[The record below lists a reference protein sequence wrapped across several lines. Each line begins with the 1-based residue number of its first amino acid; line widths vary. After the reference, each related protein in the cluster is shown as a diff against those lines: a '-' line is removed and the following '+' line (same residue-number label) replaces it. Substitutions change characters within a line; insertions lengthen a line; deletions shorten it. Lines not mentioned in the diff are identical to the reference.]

1 MSLAIRLA
9 RQNLSNHKTRA
20 RLSTLGVVISVFIVS
35 TIFIISD
42 SIKFSLTEQANSLG
56 KNTVIINGSTSSNIL
71 SVSINPPKDTLID
84 KDLSQIK
91 SSINS
96 DADVI
101 SNLVLDG
108 TTKFEDN
115 QIDHTTILSTS
126 ITDPKSLNLELNDGS
141 WFSDREFDKKWVIL
155 GEDLANKLIGT
166 NHPQNQ
172 IIDIK
177 GEKYT
182 VVGVLKKV
190 NQPLSLLGYNVNQSA
205 FISLKNGVSINE
217 SDTISQIILKNIG
230 DDSGETRRKVDQIL
244 TNNHTDSS
252 DYSIH
257 LSSDIAS
264 RLTKIINYVTIAACS
279 LSAVI
284 LLISCIS
291 IANIMLV
298 NVAERRHEIGIRKAV
313 GATTRNIIN
322 QFMAEALIMSLRGGI
337 IGIIL
342 AYIFSAVFLLFTSIS
357 LTFSWMAILVGFIIP
372 VIIGI
377 VAGVYPAYRA
387 SRQDII
393 AALNQLT

>member
-9 RQNLSNHKTRA
+9 RQNLSNHRTRA

-56 KNTVIINGSTSSNIL
+56 KNTVVVNGSTSSNIL
-71 SVSINPPKDTLID
+71 SVSINPPRDTLID

-126 ITDPKSLNLELNDGS
+126 ITDPKSLNLELNGGS

-217 SDTISQIILKNIG
+217 SDTISQIILKNTD
-230 DDSGETRRKVDQIL
+230 DDSNEIRRKVDQIL

-313 GATTRNIIN
+313 GATTRSIIN

-357 LTFSWMAILVGFIIP
+357 LTFSWMAILVGFVIP

>member
-1 MSLAIRLA
+1 M
-9 RQNLSNHKTRA
+9 NLDKEIA
-20 RLSTLGVVISVFIVS
+20 VLLFL
-35 TIFIISD
+35 D
-42 SIKFSLTEQANSLG
+42 SS
-56 KNTVIINGSTSSNIL
+56 
-71 SVSINPPKDTLID
+71 
-84 KDLSQIK
+84 
-91 SSINS
+91 
-96 DADVI
+96 
-101 SNLVLDG
+101 
-108 TTKFEDN
+108 
-115 QIDHTTILSTS
+115 
-126 ITDPKSLNLELNDGS
+126 
-141 WFSDREFDKKWVIL
+141 
-155 GEDLANKLIGT
+155 NKLIST

-205 FISLKNGVSINE
+205 FISLKNGVNINE
-217 SDTISQIILKNIG
+217 SDTISQIILKDTG

-257 LSSDIAS
+257 LSSDIANQ
-264 RLTKIINYVTIAACS
+264 LTKIINYVTIAACS

-313 GATTRNIIN
+313 GATTRSIIN

-342 AYIFSAVFLLFTSIS
+342 AYIFSAIFLLFTSIS
-357 LTFSWMAILVGFIIP
+357 LTFSWMAILVGFVIP
-372 VIIGI
+372 VIIGVI
-377 VAGVYPAYRA
+377 AGVYPAYRA

-393 AALNQLT
+393 AALNQLTWLFQGYILNIPSRVL

>member
-1 MSLAIRLA
+1 MNLAIRLA

-42 SIKFSLTEQANSLG
+42 SIKFSLTEQADSLG
-56 KNTVIINGSTSSNIL
+56 KDTVIINGSTSSNIL
-71 SVSINPPKDTLID
+71 SVSINLPKDTLTG

-91 SSINS
+91 SSINN
-96 DADVI
+96 DTDII

-108 TTKFEDN
+108 TTRFEDN
-115 QIDHTTILSTS
+115 QIDHTAILSTS
-126 ITDPKSLNLELNDGS
+126 IWISLTLASLFSLGFEHSDKEL
-141 WFSDREFDKKWVIL
+141 DKKWVIL

-182 VVGVLKKV
+182 VVGVLKRV

-205 FISLKNGVSINE
+205 FISLKNGVNINE
-217 SDTISQIILKNIG
+217 SDTISQIILKNTD
-230 DDSGETRRKVDQIL
+230 DDSSEIRRKVDQIL
-244 TNNHTDSS
+244 TNNHDDSS

-257 LSSDIAS
+257 LSSDIVNQ
-264 RLTKIINYVTIAACS
+264 LTGIINYITIAACS
-279 LSAVI
+279 LSVVI

-313 GATTRNIIN
+313 GATTRSIIN

-342 AYIFSAVFLLFTSIS
+342 AYIFSAVFLLFTSIN
-357 LTFSWMAILVGFIIP
+357 LAFSWMAILVGFIIP
-372 VIIGI
+372 VAIGI
-377 VAGVYPAYRA
+377 IAGVYPAYRA

>member
-42 SIKFSLTEQANSLG
+42 SIKFSLTEQADSLG
-56 KNTVIINGSTSSNIL
+56 KDTVIINGSTSSNIL
-71 SVSINPPKDTLID
+71 SISISPPKDTLAD

-91 SSINS
+91 SSINN
-96 DADVI
+96 DTDVI

-108 TTKFEDN
+108 TTRFEDN

-126 ITDPKSLNLELNDGS
+126 IINPKLLNLELNDGS
-141 WFSDREFDKKWVIL
+141 WFSDKELDKKWVIL

-166 NHPQNQ
+166 NRPQNQ

-182 VVGVLKKV
+182 VVGVLKRV

-205 FISLKNGVSINE
+205 FISLENGVNINE
-217 SDTISQIILKNIG
+217 SDTISQIILKNTG
-230 DDSGETRRKVDQIL
+230 DDSNEIRRKVDQIL
-244 TNNHTDSS
+244 TNNHDDSS

-257 LSSDIAS
+257 LSSDIVNQ
-264 RLTKIINYVTIAACS
+264 LTRIINYITIAACS
-279 LSAVI
+279 LSVVI

-298 NVAERRHEIGIRKAV
+298 NVTERRHEIGIRKAV
-313 GATTRNIIN
+313 GATTRSIIN
-322 QFMAEALIMSLRGGI
+322 QFIAEALIMSLRGGI

-342 AYIFSAVFLLFTSIS
+342 AYIFSAVFLLFTSIN
-357 LTFSWMAILVGFIIP
+357 LAFSWMAILVGFIIP
-372 VIIGI
+372 VAIGI
-377 VAGVYPAYRA
+377 IAGVYPAYRA

>member
-42 SIKFSLTEQANSLG
+42 SIKFSLTEQADSLG
-56 KNTVIINGSTSSNIL
+56 KDTVIINGSTSSNIL
-71 SVSINPPKDTLID
+71 SISINLPKDTLTD

-91 SSINS
+91 SSINN
-96 DADVI
+96 DTDII

-108 TTKFEDN
+108 TTRFEDN

-126 ITDPKSLNLELNDGS
+126 IINPKLLNLELNDGS
-141 WFSDREFDKKWVIL
+141 WFSDRELDKKWVIL

-205 FISLKNGVSINE
+205 FISLKNGVNVNE
-217 SDTISQIILKNIG
+217 SDTISQIILKNTD
-230 DDSGETRRKVDQIL
+230 DDSNEIRRKVDQIL
-244 TNNHTDSS
+244 TNNHDDSS

-257 LSSDIAS
+257 LSSDIVDQ
-264 RLTKIINYVTIAACS
+264 LTRIINYITIAACS
-279 LSAVI
+279 LSVVI

-298 NVAERRHEIGIRKAV
+298 NVTERRHEIGIRKAV
-313 GATTRNIIN
+313 GATTRSIIN

-342 AYIFSAVFLLFTSIS
+342 AYIFSAVFLLFTSIN
-357 LTFSWMAILVGFIIP
+357 LAFSWMAILVGFIIP
-372 VIIGI
+372 VAIGI
-377 VAGVYPAYRA
+377 IAGVYPAYRA

>member
-1 MSLAIRLA
+1 M
-9 RQNLSNHKTRA
+9 
-20 RLSTLGVVISVFIVS
+20 
-35 TIFIISD
+35 
-42 SIKFSLTEQANSLG
+42 
-56 KNTVIINGSTSSNIL
+56 
-71 SVSINPPKDTLID
+71 
-84 KDLSQIK
+84 
-91 SSINS
+91 
-96 DADVI
+96 
-101 SNLVLDG
+101 DG
-108 TTKFEDN
+108 TTRFEDN

-126 ITDPKSLNLELNDGS
+126 IINPKLLNLELNDGS
-141 WFSDREFDKKWVIL
+141 WFSDKELDKKWVIL

-182 VVGVLKKV
+182 VVGVLKRV

-205 FISLKNGVSINE
+205 FISLKNGVNINE
-217 SDTISQIILKNIG
+217 SDTISQIILKNTG
-230 DDSGETRRKVDQIL
+230 DDSNEIRRMVDQIL
-244 TNNHTDSS
+244 TNNHDDSS

-257 LSSDIAS
+257 LSSDIANQ
-264 RLTKIINYVTIAACS
+264 LTRIINYITIAACS
-279 LSAVI
+279 LSVVI

-298 NVAERRHEIGIRKAV
+298 NVTERRHEIGIRKAV
-313 GATTRNIIN
+313 GATTRSIIN

-342 AYIFSAVFLLFTSIS
+342 AYIFSAVFLLFTSIN
-357 LTFSWMAILVGFIIP
+357 LAFSWMAILVGFIIP
-372 VIIGI
+372 VAIGI
-377 VAGVYPAYRA
+377 IAGVYPAYRA

>member
-42 SIKFSLTEQANSLG
+42 SIKFSLTEQADSLG
-56 KNTVIINGSTSSNIL
+56 KDTVIINGSTSSNIL
-71 SVSINPPKDTLID
+71 SVSISPPKDTLTD

-91 SSINS
+91 SSINN
-96 DADVI
+96 DTDVI

-126 ITDPKSLNLELNDGS
+126 ITDPKSLNLEINDGS
-141 WFSDREFDKKWVIL
+141 WFSDRELDKKWVIL

-172 IIDIK
+172 IVDIK
-177 GEKYT
+177 GKKYT

-205 FISLKNGVSINE
+205 FISLKNGVNINE
-217 SDTISQIILKNIG
+217 SDTISQIILKDTG

-264 RLTKIINYVTIAACS
+264 RLTKIIDYVTITACS

-298 NVAERRHEIGIRKAV
+298 NVTERRHEIGIRKAV
-313 GATTRNIIN
+313 GATTRSIIN

-342 AYIFSAVFLLFTSIS
+342 AYIFSAVFLLFTSIN
-357 LTFSWMAILVGFIIP
+357 LAFSWMAILVGFVIP
-372 VIIGI
+372 VAIGI
-377 VAGVYPAYRA
+377 IAGVYPAYRA

>member
-42 SIKFSLTEQANSLG
+42 SIKFSLTEQADSLG
-56 KNTVIINGSTSSNIL
+56 KDTVIINGSTSSNIL
-71 SVSINPPKDTLID
+71 SISINLPKDTLTD

-91 SSINS
+91 SSINN
-96 DADVI
+96 DTDII

-108 TTKFEDN
+108 TTRFEDN

-126 ITDPKSLNLELNDGS
+126 IINPKLLNLELNDGS
-141 WFSDREFDKKWVIL
+141 WFSDRELDKKWVIL

-205 FISLKNGVSINE
+205 FISLKNGVNINE
-217 SDTISQIILKNIG
+217 SDTISQIILKNTG
-230 DDSGETRRKVDQIL
+230 DGSGETRRKVDQIL

-313 GATTRNIIN
+313 GATTRSIIN

-357 LTFSWMAILVGFIIP
+357 LTFSWMAILVGFVIP

>member
-9 RQNLSNHKTRA
+9 RQNLNNHKTRA

-42 SIKFSLTEQANSLG
+42 SVKFSLTKQADSLG

-71 SVSINPPKDTLID
+71 SVSINLPKDTLTD

-91 SSINS
+91 SSINN
-96 DADVI
+96 DTDII

-108 TTKFEDN
+108 TTRFEDN
-115 QIDHTTILSTS
+115 QVDHTTILSTS
-126 ITDPKSLNLELNDGS
+126 ITNPKLLNLELNDGS
-141 WFSDREFDKKWVIL
+141 WFNDKELDKKWVIL
-155 GEDLANKLIGT
+155 GEGLANKLIGT
-166 NHPQNQ
+166 NHPQSQ

-177 GEKYT
+177 GKKYT
-182 VVGVLKKV
+182 VVGVLKRV

-205 FISLKNGVSINE
+205 FISLKNGVNINE
-217 SDTISQIILKNIG
+217 SDTISQIILKNTG
-230 DDSGETRRKVDQIL
+230 DDSSEIRRKVDQIL

-257 LSSDIAS
+257 LSSDIVS
-264 RLTKIINYVTIAACS
+264 QLTKIINYITITACS

-342 AYIFSAVFLLFTSIS
+342 AYIFSAVFLLFTSIN
-357 LTFSWMAILVGFIIP
+357 LAFSWMAILVGFIIP
-372 VIIGI
+372 VVIGI
-377 VAGVYPAYRA
+377 IAGVYPAYRA

-393 AALNQLT
+393 TALNQLT

>member
-9 RQNLSNHKTRA
+9 RQNLNNHKTRA

-126 ITDPKSLNLELNDGS
+126 ITNPKSLNLELNDGS
-141 WFSDREFDKKWVIL
+141 WFSDRELDKKWVIL

-166 NHPQNQ
+166 NHSQNQ

-177 GEKYT
+177 GKKYT

-205 FISLKNGVSINE
+205 FISLKNGVNINE
-217 SDTISQIILKNIG
+217 SDTISQIILKGTG

-313 GATTRNIIN
+313 GATTRSIIN

-342 AYIFSAVFLLFTSIS
+342 AYIFSAIFLLFTSIS
-357 LTFSWMAILVGFIIP
+357 LTFSWMAILVGFAIP

>member
-9 RQNLSNHKTRA
+9 RQNLNNHKTRA

-42 SIKFSLTEQANSLG
+42 SVKFSLTKQADSLG
-56 KNTVIINGSTSSNIL
+56 KDTVIINGSTSSNIL
-71 SVSINPPKDTLID
+71 SVSINLPKDTLTD

-91 SSINS
+91 SSINN
-96 DADVI
+96 DTDII

-108 TTKFEDN
+108 TTRFEDN
-115 QIDHTTILSTS
+115 QVDHTTILSTS
-126 ITDPKSLNLELNDGS
+126 ITNPKLLNLELNDGS
-141 WFSDREFDKKWVIL
+141 WFNDKELDKKWVIL
-155 GEDLANKLIGT
+155 GEGLANKLIGT
-166 NHPQNQ
+166 NHPQSQ

-182 VVGVLKKV
+182 VVGVLKRV

-205 FISLKNGVSINE
+205 FISLKNGVNINE
-217 SDTISQIILKNIG
+217 SDTISQIILKNTG
-230 DDSGETRRKVDQIL
+230 DDSSEIRRKVDQIL

-257 LSSDIAS
+257 LSSDIVS
-264 RLTKIINYVTIAACS
+264 QLTKIINYITIAACS

-342 AYIFSAVFLLFTSIS
+342 AYIFSAVFLLFTSIN
-357 LTFSWMAILVGFIIP
+357 LAFSWMAILVGFIIP
-372 VIIGI
+372 VAIGI
-377 VAGVYPAYRA
+377 IAGVYPAYRA

>member
-1 MSLAIRLA
+1 MNLAIRLA

-35 TIFIISD
+35 TIFIISN
-42 SIKFSLTEQANSLG
+42 SIKFSLTEQADSLG
-56 KNTVIINGSTSSNIL
+56 KDTVIINGSTSSNIL
-71 SVSINPPKDTLID
+71 SVSINLPKDTLTD

-91 SSINS
+91 SSINN
-96 DADVI
+96 DTDII

-108 TTKFEDN
+108 TTRFEDN

-126 ITDPKSLNLELNDGS
+126 IINPKLLNLELNDGS
-141 WFSDREFDKKWVIL
+141 WFSDKELDKKWVIL
-155 GEDLANKLIGT
+155 GEDLANKLIRT

-182 VVGVLKKV
+182 VVGVLKRV

-205 FISLKNGVSINE
+205 FISLKNGVNINE
-217 SDTISQIILKNIG
+217 SDTISQIILKNTD
-230 DDSGETRRKVDQIL
+230 DDSNEIRRKVDQIL
-244 TNNHTDSS
+244 TNNHDDSS

-257 LSSDIAS
+257 LSSDIVNQ
-264 RLTKIINYVTIAACS
+264 LTRIINYITIAACS
-279 LSAVI
+279 LSVVV

-298 NVAERRHEIGIRKAV
+298 NVTERRHEIGIRKAV
-313 GATTRNIIN
+313 GATTRSIIN

-342 AYIFSAVFLLFTSIS
+342 AYIFSAVFLLFTSIN
-357 LTFSWMAILVGFIIP
+357 LAFSWMAILVGFIIP
-372 VIIGI
+372 VAIGI
-377 VAGVYPAYRA
+377 IAGVYPAYRA

>member
-42 SIKFSLTEQANSLG
+42 SIKFSLTEQADSLG
-56 KNTVIINGSTSSNIL
+56 KDTVIINGSTSSNIL
-71 SVSINPPKDTLID
+71 SISINLPKDTLTD

-91 SSINS
+91 SSINN
-96 DADVI
+96 DTDII

-108 TTKFEDN
+108 TTRFEDN

-126 ITDPKSLNLELNDGS
+126 IINPKLLNLELNDGS
-141 WFSDREFDKKWVIL
+141 WFSDKELDKKWVIL

-166 NHPQNQ
+166 DHPQNQ

-205 FISLKNGVSINE
+205 FISLKNGVNINE
-217 SDTISQIILKNIG
+217 SDTISQIILKNTD
-230 DDSGETRRKVDQIL
+230 DDSNEIRRKVDQIL
-244 TNNHTDSS
+244 TNNHDDSS

-257 LSSDIAS
+257 LSSDIVNQ
-264 RLTKIINYVTIAACS
+264 LTKIINYITIAACS
-279 LSAVI
+279 LSVVI

-298 NVAERRHEIGIRKAV
+298 NVTERRHEIGIRKAV
-313 GATTRNIIN
+313 GATTRSIIN

-342 AYIFSAVFLLFTSIS
+342 AYIFSAVFLLFTSIN
-357 LTFSWMAILVGFIIP
+357 LAFSWMAILVGFIIP
-372 VIIGI
+372 VAIGI
-377 VAGVYPAYRA
+377 IAGVYPAYRA

>member
-42 SIKFSLTEQANSLG
+42 SIKFSLTEQADSLG
-56 KNTVIINGSTSSNIL
+56 KDTVIINGSTSSNIL
-71 SVSINPPKDTLID
+71 SVSINSPKDTLTD

-91 SSINS
+91 SSINN
-96 DADVI
+96 DTDII

-108 TTKFEDN
+108 TTRFEDN

-126 ITDPKSLNLELNDGS
+126 IINPKLLNLELNDGS
-141 WFSDREFDKKWVIL
+141 WFSDKELDKKWVIL

-205 FISLKNGVSINE
+205 FISLKNGVNINE
-217 SDTISQIILKNIG
+217 SDTISQIILKNTD
-230 DDSGETRRKVDQIL
+230 DDSNEIRRKVDQIL
-244 TNNHTDSS
+244 TNNHDDSS

-257 LSSDIAS
+257 LSSDIVNQ
-264 RLTKIINYVTIAACS
+264 LTRIINYITIAACS
-279 LSAVI
+279 LSVVI

-298 NVAERRHEIGIRKAV
+298 NVTERRHEIGIRKAV
-313 GATTRNIIN
+313 GATTRSIIN

-342 AYIFSAVFLLFTSIS
+342 AYCFIAVFLFFTSIN
-357 LTFSWMAILVGFIIP
+357 LAFSWMAILVGFIIP
-372 VIIGI
+372 VAIGI
-377 VAGVYPAYRA
+377 IAGVYPAYRA

>member
-42 SIKFSLTEQANSLG
+42 SIKFSLTEQADSLG
-56 KNTVIINGSTSSNIL
+56 KDTVIINGSTSSNIL
-71 SVSINPPKDTLID
+71 SISINLPKDTLTD

-91 SSINS
+91 SSINN
-96 DADVI
+96 DTDII

-108 TTKFEDN
+108 TTRFEDN

-126 ITDPKSLNLELNDGS
+126 IINPKLLNLELNDGS
-141 WFSDREFDKKWVIL
+141 WFSDKELDKKWVIL

-166 NHPQNQ
+166 DHPQNQ

-205 FISLKNGVSINE
+205 FISLKNGVNINE
-217 SDTISQIILKNIG
+217 SDTISQIILKNTD
-230 DDSGETRRKVDQIL
+230 DDSNEIRRKVDQIL
-244 TNNHTDSS
+244 TNNHDDSS

-257 LSSDIAS
+257 LSSDIVNQ
-264 RLTKIINYVTIAACS
+264 LTRIINYITIAACS
-279 LSAVI
+279 LSVVI

-298 NVAERRHEIGIRKAV
+298 NVTERRHEIGIRKAV
-313 GATTRNIIN
+313 GATTRSIIN

-342 AYIFSAVFLLFTSIS
+342 AYIFSAVFLLFTSIN
-357 LTFSWMAILVGFIIP
+357 LAFSWMAILVGFVIP

>member
-1 MSLAIRLA
+1 MNLAIRLA

-42 SIKFSLTEQANSLG
+42 SIKFSLTEQADSLG
-56 KNTVIINGSTSSNIL
+56 KDTVIINGSTSSNIL
-71 SVSINPPKDTLID
+71 SVSINLPKDTLTD

-91 SSINS
+91 SSINN
-96 DADVI
+96 DTGII

-108 TTKFEDN
+108 TTRFEDN

-126 ITDPKSLNLELNDGS
+126 IINPKLLNLELNDGS
-141 WFSDREFDKKWVIL
+141 WFSDKELDKKWVIL

-182 VVGVLKKV
+182 VVGVLKRV

-205 FISLKNGVSINE
+205 FISLKNGVNINE
-217 SDTISQIILKNIG
+217 SDTISQIILKNTD
-230 DDSGETRRKVDQIL
+230 DDSTEIRRKVDQIL
-244 TNNHTDSS
+244 TNNHDDSS

-257 LSSDIAS
+257 LSSDIVNQ
-264 RLTKIINYVTIAACS
+264 LTRIINYITIAACS
-279 LSAVI
+279 LSVVI

-298 NVAERRHEIGIRKAV
+298 NVTERRHEIGIRKAV
-313 GATTRNIIN
+313 GATTRSIIN

-342 AYIFSAVFLLFTSIS
+342 AYIFSAVFLLFTSIN
-357 LTFSWMAILVGFIIP
+357 LAFSWMAILVGFIIP
-372 VIIGI
+372 VAIGI
-377 VAGVYPAYRA
+377 IAGVYPAYRA

>member
-42 SIKFSLTEQANSLG
+42 SIKFSLTEQADSLG
-56 KNTVIINGSTSSNIL
+56 KDTVIINGSTSSNIL
-71 SVSINPPKDTLID
+71 SVSINSPKDTLTD

-91 SSINS
+91 SSINN
-96 DADVI
+96 DTDII

-108 TTKFEDN
+108 TTRFEDN

-126 ITDPKSLNLELNDGS
+126 IINPKLLNLELNDGS
-141 WFSDREFDKKWVIL
+141 WFSDKELDKKWVIL

-205 FISLKNGVSINE
+205 FISLKNGVNINE
-217 SDTISQIILKNIG
+217 SDTISQIILKNTD
-230 DDSGETRRKVDQIL
+230 DDSNEIRRKVDQIL
-244 TNNHTDSS
+244 TNNHDDSS

-257 LSSDIAS
+257 LSSDIVNQ
-264 RLTKIINYVTIAACS
+264 LTRIINYITIAACS
-279 LSAVI
+279 LSVVI

-298 NVAERRHEIGIRKAV
+298 NVTERRHEIGIRKAV
-313 GATTRNIIN
+313 GATTRSIIN

-342 AYIFSAVFLLFTSIS
+342 AYIFSAVFLLFTPIN

-372 VIIGI
+372 VAIGI
-377 VAGVYPAYRA
+377 IAGVYPAYRA

>member
-20 RLSTLGVVISVFIVS
+20 RLSTLGVVISVFIIS

-42 SIKFSLTEQANSLG
+42 SIKFSLTEQADSLG
-56 KNTVIINGSTSSNIL
+56 KDTVIINGSTSSNIL
-71 SVSINPPKDTLID
+71 SVSINLPKDTLTD

-91 SSINS
+91 SSINN
-96 DADVI
+96 DTDII

-108 TTKFEDN
+108 TTRFEDN

-126 ITDPKSLNLELNDGS
+126 IINPKLLNLELSDGS
-141 WFSDREFDKKWVIL
+141 WFSDKELDKKWVIL

-182 VVGVLKKV
+182 VVGVLKRV

-205 FISLKNGVSINE
+205 FISLKNGVNINE
-217 SDTISQIILKNIG
+217 SDTISQIILKNTD
-230 DDSGETRRKVDQIL
+230 DDSNEIRRKVDQIL
-244 TNNHTDSS
+244 TNNHDDSS
-252 DYSIH
+252 DYSTH
-257 LSSDIAS
+257 LSSDIVNQ
-264 RLTKIINYVTIAACS
+264 LTRIINYITIAACS
-279 LSAVI
+279 LSVVI

-298 NVAERRHEIGIRKAV
+298 NVTERRHEIGIRKAV
-313 GATTRNIIN
+313 GATTRSIIS

-342 AYIFSAVFLLFTSIS
+342 AYFFSAVFLLFTSIN
-357 LTFSWMAILVGFIIP
+357 LAFSWMAILVGFIIP
-372 VIIGI
+372 VAIGI
-377 VAGVYPAYRA
+377 IAGVYPAYRA

-393 AALNQLT
+393 TALNQLT

>member
-1 MSLAIRLA
+1 MNLAIRLA

-42 SIKFSLTEQANSLG
+42 SIKFSLTEQADSLG
-56 KNTVIINGSTSSNIL
+56 KDTVIINGSTSSNIL
-71 SVSINPPKDTLID
+71 SVSIYLPKDTLTD

-91 SSINS
+91 SSINN
-96 DADVI
+96 DTDII

-108 TTKFEDN
+108 TTRFEDN

-126 ITDPKSLNLELNDGS
+126 IINPKLLNLELNDGS
-141 WFSDREFDKKWVIL
+141 WFSDKELDKKWVIL

-182 VVGVLKKV
+182 VVGVLKRV

-205 FISLKNGVSINE
+205 FISLKNGVNINE
-217 SDTISQIILKNIG
+217 SDTISQIILKNTD
-230 DDSGETRRKVDQIL
+230 DDSNEIRRKVDQIL
-244 TNNHTDSS
+244 TNNHDDSS

-257 LSSDIAS
+257 LSSDIVNQ
-264 RLTKIINYVTIAACS
+264 LTRIINYITIAACS
-279 LSAVI
+279 LSVVI

-298 NVAERRHEIGIRKAV
+298 NVTERRHEIGIRKAV
-313 GATTRNIIN
+313 GATTRSIIN

-342 AYIFSAVFLLFTSIS
+342 AYIFSAVFLLFTSIN
-357 LTFSWMAILVGFIIP
+357 LAFSWMAILVGFIIP
-372 VIIGI
+372 VAIGI
-377 VAGVYPAYRA
+377 IAGVYPAYRA

>member
-42 SIKFSLTEQANSLG
+42 SIKLSLTEQADSLG
-56 KNTVIINGSTSSNIL
+56 KDTVIINGSTSSNIL
-71 SVSINPPKDTLID
+71 SVSINSPKDTLTD

-91 SSINS
+91 SSINN
-96 DADVI
+96 DADII

-108 TTKFEDN
+108 TTRFEDN

-126 ITDPKSLNLELNDGS
+126 IINPKLLNLELNDGS
-141 WFSDREFDKKWVIL
+141 WFSDKELDKKWVIL

-166 NHPQNQ
+166 NHPQSQ

-177 GEKYT
+177 GKKYT
-182 VVGVLKKV
+182 VVGVLKRV

-205 FISLKNGVSINE
+205 FISLKNGVNINE
-217 SDTISQIILKNIG
+217 SDTISQIILKNTG
-230 DDSGETRRKVDQIL
+230 DDSNEIRRKVDQIL
-244 TNNHTDSS
+244 TNNHDDSS

-257 LSSDIAS
+257 LSSDIVS
-264 RLTKIINYVTIAACS
+264 QLTRIINYITIAACS
-279 LSAVI
+279 LSVVI

-298 NVAERRHEIGIRKAV
+298 NVTERRHEIGIRKAV
-313 GATTRNIIN
+313 GATTRSIIN

-342 AYIFSAVFLLFTSIS
+342 AYIFSAVFLLFTSIN
-357 LTFSWMAILVGFIIP
+357 LAFSWMAILVGFIIP
-372 VIIGI
+372 VAIGI
-377 VAGVYPAYRA
+377 IAGVYPAYRA

>member
-9 RQNLSNHKTRA
+9 RQNLSNHRTRA
-20 RLSTLGVVISVFIVS
+20 RLSTLGVVISVFIVA

-42 SIKFSLTEQANSLG
+42 SIKYSLNEQASSLG
-56 KNTVIINGSTSSNIL
+56 ENTVIINGSTNSNVL
-71 SVSINPPKDTLID
+71 SVSINSPDDTLTD
-84 KDLSQIK
+84 GDLAQIK
-91 SSINS
+91 SSLN
-96 DADVI
+96 DDTDVV
-101 SNLVLDG
+101 SNLVMTG

-115 QIDHTTILSTS
+115 QVDHTTILSTS
-126 ITDPKSLNLELNDGS
+126 ITNPELLNLELNDGS
-141 WFSDREFDKKWVIL
+141 WFSDKELSKKWVIL

-177 GEKYT
+177 GKKYT

-205 FISLKNGVSINE
+205 FISLENGVSINE
-217 SDTISQIILKNIG
+217 SDTISQIILKNTT
-230 DDSGETRRKVDQIL
+230 DPNEARRKADRIL

-264 RLTKIINYVTIAACS
+264 RLAKIVDYVTIAACS
-279 LSAVI
+279 LSTIV
-284 LLISCIS
+284 LLVSCIS

-298 NVAERRHEIGIRKAV
+298 SVAERRHEIGIRKAV

-322 QFMAEALIMSLRGGI
+322 QFMAESLIMSLRGGI
-337 IGIIL
+337 AGIIL
-342 AYIFSAVFLLFTSIS
+342 AYAFSAVFLLFTSIS
-357 LTFSWMAILVGFIIP
+357 LTFSWMSILVGFAIP
-372 VIIGI
+372 VAIGI
-377 VAGVYPAYRA
+377 IAGVYPAYRA

-393 AALNQLT
+393 TALNQLT

>member
-42 SIKFSLTEQANSLG
+42 SIKFSLTEQADSLG
-56 KNTVIINGSTSSNIL
+56 KDTVIINGSTSSNIL
-71 SVSINPPKDTLID
+71 SVSINLPKDTLTD

-91 SSINS
+91 SSINNNT
-96 DADVI
+96 DII

-108 TTKFEDN
+108 TTRFEDN

-126 ITDPKSLNLELNDGS
+126 IINPKLLNLELNDGS
-141 WFSDREFDKKWVIL
+141 WFSDKELDKKWVIL

-177 GEKYT
+177 GKKYT
-182 VVGVLKKV
+182 VVGVLKRV

-205 FISLKNGVSINE
+205 FISLKNGVNINE
-217 SDTISQIILKNIG
+217 SDTISQIILKNTG
-230 DDSGETRRKVDQIL
+230 DDSNEIRRKVDQIL
-244 TNNHTDSS
+244 TNNHDDSS

-257 LSSDIAS
+257 LSSDIVNQ
-264 RLTKIINYVTIAACS
+264 LTRIINCITIAACS
-279 LSAVI
+279 LSVVI

-298 NVAERRHEIGIRKAV
+298 NVTERRHEIGIRKAV
-313 GATTRNIIN
+313 GATTRSIIN

-342 AYIFSAVFLLFTSIS
+342 AYIFSAVFLLFTSIN
-357 LTFSWMAILVGFIIP
+357 LVFSWMAILVGFVIP

>member
-42 SIKFSLTEQANSLG
+42 SIKFSLTEQADSLG
-56 KNTVIINGSTSSNIL
+56 KDTVIINGSTSSNIL
-71 SVSINPPKDTLID
+71 SISINLPKDTLTD

-91 SSINS
+91 SSINN
-96 DADVI
+96 DTDII

-108 TTKFEDN
+108 TTRFEDN

-126 ITDPKSLNLELNDGS
+126 IINPKLLNLELNDGS
-141 WFSDREFDKKWVIL
+141 WFSDKELDKKWVIL

-166 NHPQNQ
+166 DHPQNQ

-205 FISLKNGVSINE
+205 FISLKNGVNINE
-217 SDTISQIILKNIG
+217 SDTISQIILKNTD
-230 DDSGETRRKVDQIL
+230 DDSNEIRRKVDQIL
-244 TNNHTDSS
+244 TNNHDDSS

-257 LSSDIAS
+257 LSSDIVNQ
-264 RLTKIINYVTIAACS
+264 LTRIINYITIAACS
-279 LSAVI
+279 LSVVI

-298 NVAERRHEIGIRKAV
+298 NVTERRHEIGIRKAV
-313 GATTRNIIN
+313 GATTRSIIN

-357 LTFSWMAILVGFIIP
+357 LTFSWMAILVGFVIP

>member
-42 SIKFSLTEQANSLG
+42 SIKFSLTEQADSLG
-56 KNTVIINGSTSSNIL
+56 KDTVIINGSTSSNIL
-71 SVSINPPKDTLID
+71 SISISPPKDTLTD

-91 SSINS
+91 SSINN
-96 DADVI
+96 DTDII

-108 TTKFEDN
+108 TTRFEDN

-126 ITDPKSLNLELNDGS
+126 IINPKLLNLELNDGS
-141 WFSDREFDKKWVIL
+141 WFSDKELDKKWVIL

-205 FISLKNGVSINE
+205 FISLKNGVNINE
-217 SDTISQIILKNIG
+217 SDTISQIILKNTD
-230 DDSGETRRKVDQIL
+230 DDSNEIRRKVDQIL
-244 TNNHTDSS
+244 TNNHDDSS

-257 LSSDIAS
+257 LSSDIVNQ
-264 RLTKIINYVTIAACS
+264 LTGIINYITIAACS
-279 LSAVI
+279 LSVVI

-298 NVAERRHEIGIRKAV
+298 NVTERRHEIGIRKAV
-313 GATTRNIIN
+313 GATTRSIIN

-342 AYIFSAVFLLFTSIS
+342 AYIFSAVFLLFTSIN
-357 LTFSWMAILVGFIIP
+357 LAFSWMAILVGFIIP
-372 VIIGI
+372 VAIGI
-377 VAGVYPAYRA
+377 IAGVYPAYRA

>member
-42 SIKFSLTEQANSLG
+42 SIKFSLTEQADSLG
-56 KNTVIINGSTSSNIL
+56 KDTVIINGSTSSNIL
-71 SVSINPPKDTLID
+71 SVSINSPKDTLTD

-91 SSINS
+91 SSINN
-96 DADVI
+96 DTDII

-108 TTKFEDN
+108 TTRFEDN

-126 ITDPKSLNLELNDGS
+126 IINPKLLNLELSDGS
-141 WFSDREFDKKWVIL
+141 WFSNKELDKKWVIL

-205 FISLKNGVSINE
+205 FISLKNGVNINE
-217 SDTISQIILKNIG
+217 SDTISQIILKNTD
-230 DDSGETRRKVDQIL
+230 DDSNEIRRKVDQIL
-244 TNNHTDSS
+244 TNNHDDSS

-257 LSSDIAS
+257 LSSDIVNQ
-264 RLTKIINYVTIAACS
+264 LTRIINYITIAACS
-279 LSAVI
+279 LSVVI

-298 NVAERRHEIGIRKAV
+298 NVTERRHEIGIRKAV
-313 GATTRNIIN
+313 GATTRSIIN

-342 AYIFSAVFLLFTSIS
+342 AYIFSAVFLLFTSIN
-357 LTFSWMAILVGFIIP
+357 LAFSWMAILVGFIIP
-372 VIIGI
+372 VAIGI
-377 VAGVYPAYRA
+377 IAGVYPAYRA

>member
-42 SIKFSLTEQANSLG
+42 SIKFSLTEQADSLG
-56 KNTVIINGSTSSNIL
+56 KDTVIINGSTSSNIL
-71 SVSINPPKDTLID
+71 SVSINLPKDTLTD

-91 SSINS
+91 SSINN
-96 DADVI
+96 DTGII

-108 TTKFEDN
+108 TTRFEDN

-126 ITDPKSLNLELNDGS
+126 IINPKLLNLELNDGS
-141 WFSDREFDKKWVIL
+141 WFSDKELDKKWVIL

-182 VVGVLKKV
+182 VVGVLKRV

-205 FISLKNGVSINE
+205 FISLKNGVNINE
-217 SDTISQIILKNIG
+217 SDTISQIILKNT
-230 DDSGETRRKVDQIL
+230 DDDPNEIRRKVDQIL
-244 TNNHTDSS
+244 TNNHDDSS

-257 LSSDIAS
+257 LSSDIVNQ
-264 RLTKIINYVTIAACS
+264 LTRIINYITIAACS
-279 LSAVI
+279 LSIVV

-298 NVAERRHEIGIRKAV
+298 NVTERRHEIGIRKAV
-313 GATTRNIIN
+313 GATTRSIIN

-342 AYIFSAVFLLFTSIS
+342 AYIFSAVFLLFTSIN
-357 LTFSWMAILVGFIIP
+357 LAFSWMAILVGFIIP
-372 VIIGI
+372 VAIGI
-377 VAGVYPAYRA
+377 IAGVYPAYRA

>member
-20 RLSTLGVVISVFIVS
+20 RLSTLGVVISVFIIS

-42 SIKFSLTEQANSLG
+42 SIKFSLTEQADSLG
-56 KNTVIINGSTSSNIL
+56 KDTVIINGSTSSNIL
-71 SVSINPPKDTLID
+71 SVSINLPKDTLTD

-91 SSINS
+91 SSINN
-96 DADVI
+96 DTDII

-108 TTKFEDN
+108 TTRFEDN

-126 ITDPKSLNLELNDGS
+126 IINPKLLNLELSDGS
-141 WFSDREFDKKWVIL
+141 WFSDKELDKKWVIL

-182 VVGVLKKV
+182 VVGVLKRV

-205 FISLKNGVSINE
+205 FISLKNGVNINE
-217 SDTISQIILKNIG
+217 SDTISQIILKNTG
-230 DDSGETRRKVDQIL
+230 DDSNEIRRKVDQIL
-244 TNNHTDSS
+244 TNNHDDSS
-252 DYSIH
+252 DYSTH
-257 LSSDIAS
+257 LSSDIVNQ
-264 RLTKIINYVTIAACS
+264 LTRIINYITIAACS
-279 LSAVI
+279 LSVVI

-298 NVAERRHEIGIRKAV
+298 NVTERRHEIGIRKAV
-313 GATTRNIIN
+313 GATTRSIIS

-342 AYIFSAVFLLFTSIS
+342 AYFFSAVFLLFTSIN
-357 LTFSWMAILVGFIIP
+357 LAFSWMAILVGFIIP
-372 VIIGI
+372 VAIGI
-377 VAGVYPAYRA
+377 IAGVYPAYRA

-393 AALNQLT
+393 TALNQLT

>member
-42 SIKFSLTEQANSLG
+42 SIKFSLTEQADSLG
-56 KNTVIINGSTSSNIL
+56 KDTVIINGSTSSNIL
-71 SVSINPPKDTLID
+71 SVSINLPKDTLTD

-91 SSINS
+91 SSINN
-96 DADVI
+96 DTDII

-108 TTKFEDN
+108 TTRFEDN

-126 ITDPKSLNLELNDGS
+126 IINPKLLNLELNDGS
-141 WFSDREFDKKWVIL
+141 WFSDKELDKKWVIL

-182 VVGVLKKV
+182 VVGVLKRV

-205 FISLKNGVSINE
+205 FISLKNGVNINE
-217 SDTISQIILKNIG
+217 SDTISQIILKNTD
-230 DDSGETRRKVDQIL
+230 DDSSEIRRKVDQIL
-244 TNNHTDSS
+244 TNNHDDSS

-257 LSSDIAS
+257 LSSDIVS
-264 RLTKIINYVTIAACS
+264 QLTRIIDYITITACS
-279 LSAVI
+279 LSVVI

-298 NVAERRHEIGIRKAV
+298 NVTERRHEIGIRKAV
-313 GATTRNIIN
+313 GATTRSIIN

-342 AYIFSAVFLLFTSIS
+342 AYIFSAVFLLFTSIN
-357 LTFSWMAILVGFIIP
+357 LAFSWMAILVGFIIP
-372 VIIGI
+372 VAIGI
-377 VAGVYPAYRA
+377 IAGVYPAYRA

>member
-9 RQNLSNHKTRA
+9 RQNLSNHRTRA

-56 KNTVIINGSTSSNIL
+56 KNTVVVNGSTSSNIL
-71 SVSINPPKDTLID
+71 SVSINPPRDTLID

-217 SDTISQIILKNIG
+217 SDTISQIILKNTD
-230 DDSGETRRKVDQIL
+230 DDSNEIRRKVDQIL

-313 GATTRNIIN
+313 GATTRSIIN

-357 LTFSWMAILVGFIIP
+357 LTFSWMAILVGFVIP

>member
-42 SIKFSLTEQANSLG
+42 SIKFSLTEQADSLG
-56 KNTVIINGSTSSNIL
+56 KDTVIINGSTSSNIL
-71 SVSINPPKDTLID
+71 SISISPPKDTLTD

-91 SSINS
+91 SSINN
-96 DADVI
+96 DTDVI

-108 TTKFEDN
+108 TTRFEDN

-126 ITDPKSLNLELNDGS
+126 IINPKLLNLELNDGS
-141 WFSDREFDKKWVIL
+141 WFSDKELDKKWVIL

-166 NHPQNQ
+166 NRPQNQ

-182 VVGVLKKV
+182 VVGILKRV

-205 FISLKNGVSINE
+205 FISLENGVNINE
-217 SDTISQIILKNIG
+217 SDTISQIILKNTG
-230 DDSGETRRKVDQIL
+230 DDSNEIRRKVDQIL
-244 TNNHTDSS
+244 TNNHDDSS

-257 LSSDIAS
+257 LSSDIVNQ
-264 RLTKIINYVTIAACS
+264 LTRIINYITIAACS
-279 LSAVI
+279 LSVVI

-298 NVAERRHEIGIRKAV
+298 NVTERRHEIGIRKAV
-313 GATTRNIIN
+313 GATTRSIIN

-342 AYIFSAVFLLFTSIS
+342 AYIFSAVFLLFTSIN
-357 LTFSWMAILVGFIIP
+357 LAFSWMAILVGFIIP
-372 VIIGI
+372 VAIGI
-377 VAGVYPAYRA
+377 IAGVYPAYRA

>member
-42 SIKFSLTEQANSLG
+42 SIKFSLTEQADSLG
-56 KNTVIINGSTSSNIL
+56 KDTVIINGSTSSNIL
-71 SVSINPPKDTLID
+71 SISISPPKDTLAD

-91 SSINS
+91 SSINN
-96 DADVI
+96 DTDVI

-108 TTKFEDN
+108 TTRFEDN

-126 ITDPKSLNLELNDGS
+126 IINPKLLNLELNDGS
-141 WFSDREFDKKWVIL
+141 WFSDKELDKKWVIL

-166 NHPQNQ
+166 NRPQNQ

-182 VVGVLKKV
+182 VVGVLKRV

-205 FISLKNGVSINE
+205 FISLENGVNINE
-217 SDTISQIILKNIG
+217 SDTISQIILKNTG
-230 DDSGETRRKVDQIL
+230 DDSNEIRRKVDQIL
-244 TNNHTDSS
+244 TNNHDDSS

-257 LSSDIAS
+257 LSSDIVNQ
-264 RLTKIINYVTIAACS
+264 LTRIINYITIAACS
-279 LSAVI
+279 LSVVI

-298 NVAERRHEIGIRKAV
+298 NVTERRHEIGIRKAV
-313 GATTRNIIN
+313 GATTRSIIN

-342 AYIFSAVFLLFTSIS
+342 AYIFSAVFLLFTSIN
-357 LTFSWMAILVGFIIP
+357 LAFSWMAILVGFIIP
-372 VIIGI
+372 VAIGI
-377 VAGVYPAYRA
+377 IAGVYPAYRA

>member
-1 MSLAIRLA
+1 MNLAIRLA

-42 SIKFSLTEQANSLG
+42 SIKFSLTEQADSLG
-56 KNTVIINGSTSSNIL
+56 KDTVIINGSTSSNIL
-71 SVSINPPKDTLID
+71 SVSINLPKDTLTD

-91 SSINS
+91 SSINN
-96 DADVI
+96 DTDII

-108 TTKFEDN
+108 TTRFEDN

-126 ITDPKSLNLELNDGS
+126 IINPKLLNLELNDGS
-141 WFSDREFDKKWVIL
+141 WFSDKELDKKWVIL

-182 VVGVLKKV
+182 VVGVLKRV

-205 FISLKNGVSINE
+205 FISLKNGVNINE
-217 SDTISQIILKNIG
+217 SDTISQIILKNTD
-230 DDSGETRRKVDQIL
+230 DDSSEIRRKVDQIL
-244 TNNHTDSS
+244 TNNHDDSS

-257 LSSDIAS
+257 LSSDIVNQ
-264 RLTKIINYVTIAACS
+264 LTRIINYITIAACS
-279 LSAVI
+279 LSVVI

-298 NVAERRHEIGIRKAV
+298 NVTERRHEIGIRKAV
-313 GATTRNIIN
+313 GATTRSIIN

-342 AYIFSAVFLLFTSIS
+342 AYIFSAVFLLFTSIN
-357 LTFSWMAILVGFIIP
+357 LAFSWMAILVGFIIP
-372 VIIGI
+372 VAIGI
-377 VAGVYPAYRA
+377 IAGVYPAYRA